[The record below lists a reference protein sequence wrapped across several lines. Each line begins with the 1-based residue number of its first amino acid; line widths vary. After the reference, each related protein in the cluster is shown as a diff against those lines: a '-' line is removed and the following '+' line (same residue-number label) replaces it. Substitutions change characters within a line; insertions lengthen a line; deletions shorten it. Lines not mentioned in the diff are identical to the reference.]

1 MSNHSPCNQ
10 FQSARKVLVNHG
22 HGEPVDHRWFKTH
35 TWEAR
40 RYWEAKPPASSQ
52 WARRPWCMW
61 WWFTVGTMLPASGIH
76 ICVSRPIRCC
86 SICLVEWPCTGPNQL
101 ASLLLSNVYVA
112 LVCMI
117 LQRSLLCHFT
127 SNIYNYWYVN
137 ICDWILQAA
146 DLDELWAEPFFHQA
160 TLLGPQW
167 LMPSPIPWLGF
178 PTKIRQAG
186 FKNHPTLAVWWEK
199 LWTLNPWILGSPWFP
214 CISENHFVVDPNL
227 PDRQVRYPPSIK
239 IPCAGRSV
247 NGRPAWRARS
257 YCMRSSDMKRSCD
270 WFIKAFSRHC
280 RNLDPFFSRM
290 STLDWINPQAV
301 SLGYYLNSRLS
312 LNLES
317 TPYST

>member
-1 MSNHSPCNQ
+1 M
-10 FQSARKVLVNHG
+10 NHG

-40 RYWEAKPPASSQ
+40 RYWEAKPPASSL

-127 SNIYNYWYVN
+127 SIYIYNYWYVN
-137 ICDWILQAA
+137 ICDWILEAA

-167 LMPSPIPWLGF
+167 LIPSPIPWLGF

-186 FKNHPTLAVWWEK
+186 FKNHPTLAVWWENHEHWTLGFWGPHGSPVFRRTTS
-199 LWTLNPWILGSPWFP
+199 LWTPTFLI
-214 CISENHFVVDPNL
+214 
-227 PDRQVRYPPSIK
+227 
-239 IPCAGRSV
+239 
-247 NGRPAWRARS
+247 ARS
-257 YCMRSSDMKRSCD
+257 DTLQASRSPV
-270 WFIKAFSRHC
+270 
-280 RNLDPFFSRM
+280 LDTAWTAGPLEGHAVTAWGRATWSALAIGSSKHFPGIVATW
-290 STLDWINPQAV
+290 TLVFRECQLWI
-301 SLGYYLNSRLS
+301 
-312 LNLES
+312 
-317 TPYST
+317 